1 MVVSKLDNTINY
13 PELKRVDP
21 EDLSKEANLYQV
33 EIKDLDVVVAIGAPK
48 NTFANKGIT
57 YFPIYLVKHNNKVL
71 QIGVYE
77 IPSINMIDYMD
88 ESSMLDIER
97 LNDPLIY
104 TFATKDMIDKLR
116 KVIQEEKVIERVSE
130 KEKVKAKKAIDED
143 RIDKD
148 RETEILIPQIR
159 KDIFTARI
167 GANIPEKL
175 KEETAKLA
183 LDARQKYHQGSN
195 DTWIQIFMNNKNYS
209 LTDNE
214 GKGDCLFATIR
225 DAFHS
230 IGQDTTVTKL
240 RNKVSDDI
248 KQEFYNDYKE
258 RYDMFS
264 RELNE
269 TRAQSI
275 FKKKEYDELKARIT
289 ATLDRDQQLIIRNAA
304 LNVKTEFDKLK
315 NEHTFAK
322 ENIADVLFMKDIR
335 SLEDMKRY
343 IRTCDFWADARTIN
357 ILERLLNIKFIILS
371 SKVYSDGDLDGVLHC
386 GTDIDPIIISRD
398 EFKPEF
404 YIIVDHT
411 GNHYKLIGY
420 KNKKI
425 FTYKELPYDIKRM
438 IVDKC
443 MEKNSGVFS
452 FIPEFQQF
460 KTETYGTTRE
470 VPSFDDL
477 GEAKIMNLYDDNIV
491 FSFYSKSA
499 DGPVPGK
506 GSGEKIPTVAISEF
520 VSLAKIPKWR
530 RKLSN
535 FWLQP
540 FSLDNH
546 RWASVEHYYQA
557 SKFKK
562 NNPDFY
568 LSFTLDSGTE
578 LSQDP
583 EMAKAAG
590 GKTGKYKSEKLR
602 PKTVLIDPDF
612 FGSRADIEMSKA
624 QEAKFTQNEDLKQL
638 LLDTKNAKLVHHK
651 RGQEPEV
658 FDNLMIIRN
667 KISRGDL

>member
-1 MVVSKLDNTINY
+1 
-13 PELKRVDP
+13 
-21 EDLSKEANLYQV
+21 
-33 EIKDLDVVVAIGAPK
+33 
-48 NTFANKGIT
+48 
-57 YFPIYLVKHNNKVL
+57 
-71 QIGVYE
+71 
-77 IPSINMIDYMD
+77 
-88 ESSMLDIER
+88 
-97 LNDPLIY
+97 
-104 TFATKDMIDKLR
+104 
-116 KVIQEEKVIERVSE
+116 
-130 KEKVKAKKAIDED
+130 
-143 RIDKD
+143 
-148 RETEILIPQIR
+148 
-159 KDIFTARI
+159 
-167 GANIPEKL
+167 
-175 KEETAKLA
+175 
-183 LDARQKYHQGSN
+183 
-195 DTWIQIFMNNKNYS
+195 
-209 LTDNE
+209 
-214 GKGDCLFATIR
+214 
-225 DAFHS
+225 
-230 IGQDTTVTKL
+230 
-240 RNKVSDDI
+240 
-248 KQEFYNDYKE
+248 
-258 RYDMFS
+258 
-264 RELNE
+264 
-269 TRAQSI
+269 
-275 FKKKEYDELKARIT
+275 
-289 ATLDRDQQLIIRNAA
+289 
-304 LNVKTEFDKLK
+304 
-315 NEHTFAK
+315 
-322 ENIADVLFMKDIR
+322 
-335 SLEDMKRY
+335 
-343 IRTCDFWADARTIN
+343 
-357 ILERLLNIKFIILS
+357 
-371 SKVYSDGDLDGVLHC
+371 
-386 GTDIDPIIISRD
+386 
-398 EFKPEF
+398 
-404 YIIVDHT
+404 
-411 GNHYKLIGY
+411 
-420 KNKKI
+420 
-425 FTYKELPYDIKRM
+425 M